1 MSETS
6 TSQSNSTPANPTS
19 TPSGEGSAS
28 QNPGL
33 NMPQV
38 VSMCAGGLFIS
49 FFLPW
54 ATIMGGNISGFE
66 LQKLGEYHKLLWL
79 IPVCSVI
86 TIAGGVTG
94 KGQRLAAQVTGALP
108 YFTLIYW
115 FYQLGK
121 DLTEIMTVGAYLSL
135 GLGLVMFIL
144 ARRLK

>member
-1 MSETS
+1 
-6 TSQSNSTPANPTS
+6 
-19 TPSGEGSAS
+19 
-28 QNPGL
+28 
-33 NMPQV
+33 
-38 VSMCAGGLFIS
+38 MCAGGLFIS